1 MDEPTLNA
9 IVTLRNE
16 VSPWLMI
23 LQVVPDG
30 WELPDYVPGH
40 FTSLGLPGSATRYAL
55 AEPEVSPVDPGKLIK
70 RVYCIASSP
79 ANREFLEFYVALVP
93 GGAFGRTK
101 EKL

>member
-30 WELPDYVPGH
+30 WELPDYLPGN
-40 FTSLGLPGSATRYAL
+40 FTSLGLPGSAPRCVL
-55 AEPEVSPVDPGKLIK
+55 AESEISPADPEKLIN

-79 ANREFLEFYVALVP
+79 ANREFLEFYIALVP
-93 GGAFGRTK
+93 DHPLGSGQP
-101 EKL
+101 

>member
-1 MDEPTLNA
+1 MEEPILNA

-40 FTSLGLPGSATRYAL
+40 FTSLGLARFSI
-55 AEPEVSPVDPGKLIK
+55 PV
-70 RVYCIASSP
+70 CSC
-79 ANREFLEFYVALVP
+79 
-93 GGAFGRTK
+93 RT
-101 EKL
+101 